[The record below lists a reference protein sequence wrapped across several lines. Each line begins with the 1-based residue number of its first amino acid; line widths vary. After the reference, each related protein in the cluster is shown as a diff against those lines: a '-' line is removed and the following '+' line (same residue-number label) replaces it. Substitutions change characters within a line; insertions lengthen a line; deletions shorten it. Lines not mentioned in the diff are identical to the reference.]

1 MIRSFIR
8 TLLRTRPC
16 AEWLSG
22 YGTKGTNSI
31 VATKGYERNDSEE
44 METGGKRTVQVN
56 VKMSTEDFSTL
67 QRAANALWPDAILS
81 NSGIILGLA
90 KLAAKDILKE
100 EARQTSPVGKP
111 RRTHA
116 PPTRPSLVTSGPAR
130 PPHSLAR
137 GPRPNPNPKPNPN
150 PGSCVVGGVAKSPQC
165 VIPRQRRMAWSERG
179 ETRARTRDTRNCPA
193 RSGNFG
199 KDVLV
204 LAIAY
209 DQHPLAGAF
218 SHHEFEP
225 AMGGIDR
232 DERGRTVV
240 IRPRRHRAFPLAE
253 IECGHSVLVQH
264 GQLTEFLAGIP
275 LCQT

>member
-137 GPRPNPNPKPNPN
+137 GPRPNPNPN

-165 VIPRQRRMAWSERG
+165 VIPPAFIDLSVSPPVRLCASDRQ
-179 ETRARTRDTRNCPA
+179 NH
-193 RSGNFG
+193 
-199 KDVLV
+199 
-204 LAIAY
+204 LA
-209 DQHPLAGAF
+209 L
-218 SHHEFEP
+218 
-225 AMGGIDR
+225 
-232 DERGRTVV
+232 
-240 IRPRRHRAFPLAE
+240 
-253 IECGHSVLVQH
+253 
-264 GQLTEFLAGIP
+264 
-275 LCQT
+275 